1 MIGLAVGAVLS
12 LGAAAWVIAP
22 LVRAESAESDG
33 EAAGEADGEA
43 DGDVLAPGGDRDGPA
58 RCPACGAPP
67 EADAR
72 FCSTC
77 GRPIVSP
84 PGVSPASS

>member
-22 LVRAESAESDG
+22 LVRAESAESAG
-33 EAAGEADGEA
+33 EAAGEADGDA
-43 DGDVLAPGGDRDGPA
+43 PAPGGDRDGPA